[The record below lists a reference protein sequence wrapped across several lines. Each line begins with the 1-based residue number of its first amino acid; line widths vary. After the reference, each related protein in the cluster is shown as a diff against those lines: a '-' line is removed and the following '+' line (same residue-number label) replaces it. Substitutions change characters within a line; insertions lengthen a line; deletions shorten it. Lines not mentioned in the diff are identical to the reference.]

1 VTSSTLFAETNAK
14 GRPRWLRVEQLP
26 FSRAVAYTLI
36 NKGVVNSVLMTWPG
50 SKRGTRLIDADSLD
64 RYLEGLMQE
73 QVKVGE
79 KWSNG
84 PVARK

>member
-1 VTSSTLFAETNAK
+1 
-14 GRPRWLRVEQLP
+14 
-26 FSRAVAYTLI
+26 
-36 NKGVVNSVLMTWPG
+36 MTWPG